1 MGLHASSLQNPGIN
15 AKPDSDWR
23 LDIFCG
29 HTRTH
34 TLHIIGFQNR
44 KKSSEDSEKSFL
56 SLFFL
61 DLSPVWR
68 LKTVMLFFI
77 SLGWVPHFF
86 TPVFLFR
93 RLVSLPLLL
102 GKGMRDFFH
111 SNLWQDK
118 ISIFTSVNGAWFML
132 DIRLRELLCY
142 TKHKCYTFE
151 QSQIIG

>member
-44 KKSSEDSEKSFL
+44 KKVVKIQKKAFFL
-56 SLFFL
+56 FFFSTCPRFDVWKRLCFFLFRSVEFRIFLLLYFYFAVWFLFLFFL
-61 DLSPVWR
+61 A
-68 LKTVMLFFI
+68 
-77 SLGWVPHFF
+77 
-86 TPVFLFR
+86 
-93 RLVSLPLLL
+93 
-102 GKGMRDFFH
+102 KGCESFFH
-111 SNLWQDK
+111 SNLWRDK
-118 ISIFTSVNGAWFML
+118 ISIFTSVNGAWFIL